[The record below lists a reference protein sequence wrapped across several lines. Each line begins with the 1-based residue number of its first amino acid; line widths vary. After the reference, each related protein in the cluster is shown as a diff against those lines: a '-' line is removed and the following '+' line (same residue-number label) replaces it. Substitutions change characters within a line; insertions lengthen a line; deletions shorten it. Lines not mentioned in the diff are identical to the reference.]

1 MKHSVKYGT
10 LSIGQTKLVL
20 VAALDLGLQLRRISW
35 SCTAAS
41 ALCETQKQAL
51 NLALQFD
58 DVKIPL
64 EQRAHFYTWAS
75 PVCALCEAN
84 SPDTPNVRAVLR
96 HCVPN
101 KGLHPLRCLRSYPST
116 LCGGNNLLTQT
127 VPAAKSDNPIPS
139 ARPST
144 ENVGGLFSSH
154 PSYPP
159 HQKGGHV
166 PCPNR
171 KPSRN

>member
-1 MKHSVKYGT
+1 DVDY
-10 LSIGQTKLVL
+10 LSKR
-20 VAALDLGLQLRRISW
+20 LDGVELILNISIISKKCEFFNLLQLIKVFIAIFSKYKK
-35 SCTAAS
+35 
-41 ALCETQKQAL
+41 L
-51 NLALQFD
+51 
-58 DVKIPL
+58 PL

-75 PVCALCEAN
+75 PVCALCAAN

-101 KGLHPLRCLRSYPST
+101 EGLAPLRCVRSYPST

-171 KPSRN
+171 